1 MALQLPTGRPLFLDG
16 GMGTQLQARGLAAGE
31 IPELWNLSR
40 PDDIRA
46 VHAAYLA
53 AGADVIYANTF
64 GANAAKY
71 HGDAPLADVI
81 AAGVQIARE
90 AGSDRRVASPDIG
103 SPGGSGAL
111 AASPLVALDI
121 GPTGRL
127 LKPAGDFE
135 FDAAYDAFA
144 EQVRLGAAAGADLV
158 VIETMGDTYEL
169 KAAVLAAKENC
180 NLPVIATVALGE
192 DGKLL
197 TGGDV
202 ECVAAL
208 LEGLR
213 VDALGFNCGLGPD
226 KMRPYVERLARVV
239 SCPIAVK
246 PNAGMPKVVDGQT
259 VFTVGPEAFA
269 ADVADLV
276 AAGASIVGGCCGT
289 TPAHIAAVTA
299 RLLRSPVGRSP
310 RDRRDTCVISSGT
323 HALEIP
329 LDDTIVIGERINPT
343 GKKRLK
349 AALAEGDTAYVLREA
364 VSQAEAGAA
373 VLDVNTGVPGLDEAS
388 VLDRTVQAVQ
398 GVVDLPLQIDTSDPV
413 ALERALRHYNGK
425 ALVNSVNGKE
435 ESLAAVLPLVAK
447 YGGVVVALALDEHG
461 IPPTAEGRLAIAR
474 KILARG
480 AEYELGPNDFVFDA
494 LCLAVSA
501 DATSASVVLETLR
514 RVRAELGCR
523 TVLGVSN
530 ISFGLPGRPHLN
542 AAFYTL
548 AMGAGLSAAIIN
560 PLSVEMMAAWRA
572 YRALMGYDRSCE
584 GWIAHADAL
593 PSGSD
598 RSVASPSGVS
608 PGGSGTLAASGSP
621 GGSGALAASGSPGGS
636 GALAASSDTASPL
649 AAAIRRGLKS
659 DAAEAARAEL
669 AAGRAP
675 VEIID
680 GAIVPALEAVG
691 SGFEAK
697 TVFLPQLL
705 MAADAAGAAF
715 DVIRDALAKSGGAPT
730 KMKGPIVIATVK
742 GDIHDIGK
750 NIVRALLENYGFKV
764 IDLGRDVAPEAIL
777 ETARRENC
785 RLVGLSALMTTTV
798 CFMEETIKLLH
809 AELPECKV
817 MVGGA
822 VLTAEYAAEIHADYY
837 SRDAMGAVRTAEE
850 VFA

>member
-1 MALQLPTGRPLFLDG
+1 MAFELPAGRPLFLDG

-53 AGADVIYANTF
+53 AGADIVYANTF
-64 GANAAKY
+64 GANPAKY

-81 AAGVQIARE
+81 AAGVHLARE
-90 AGSDRRVASPDIG
+90 AFGG
-103 SPGGSGAL
+103 SPGRSGVSPLHALNGGSPRGSGVSPL
-111 AASPLVALDI
+111 RPLVALDI

-158 VIETMGDTYEL
+158 VVETMGDAYEL

-192 DGKLL
+192 DGTLL

-208 LEGLR
+208 LEGLH

-299 RLLRSPVGRSP
+299 RLSRTTVGRSP
-310 RDRRDTCVISSGT
+310 RDRRELCVISSGT
-323 HALEIP
+323 HALEVP

-349 AALAEGDTAYVLREA
+349 TALAEGDTAYVLREA

-373 VLDVNTGVPGLDEAS
+373 VLDVNTGVPGLDEAA

-413 ALERALRHYNGK
+413 ALDRALRHYNGK

-447 YGGVVVALALDEHG
+447 YGGVVVALALDENG

-480 AEYELGPNDFVFDA
+480 AEYGLEPNDFVFDA

-501 DATSASVVLETLR
+501 DATSANVVLETLR

-560 PLSVEMMAAWRA
+560 PLSAEMMAAWRA
-572 YRALMGYDRSCE
+572 YRALTGRDRSCE
-584 GWIAHADAL
+584 NWIAHASQL
-593 PSGSD
+593 PMG
-598 RSVASPSGVS
+598 
-608 PGGSGTLAASGSP
+608 GSP
-621 GGSGALAASGSPGGS
+621 GGSGDSPLHAPNGGSPGGS
-636 GALAASSDTASPL
+636 GVSRLHAPNGGSPGGSGVLAASSPL
-649 AAAIRRGLKS
+649 VAAIRRGLK
-659 DAAEAARAEL
+659 
-669 AAGRAP
+669 
-675 VEIID
+675 
-680 GAIVPALEAVG
+680 
-691 SGFEAK
+691 
-697 TVFLPQLL
+697 
-705 MAADAAGAAF
+705 
-715 DVIRDALAKSGGAPT
+715 
-730 KMKGPIVIATVK
+730 
-742 GDIHDIGK
+742 
-750 NIVRALLENYGFKV
+750 
-764 IDLGRDVAPEAIL
+764 
-777 ETARRENC
+777 
-785 RLVGLSALMTTTV
+785 
-798 CFMEETIKLLH
+798 
-809 AELPECKV
+809 
-817 MVGGA
+817 
-822 VLTAEYAAEIHADYY
+822 
-837 SRDAMGAVRTAEE
+837 
-850 VFA
+850 

>member
-1 MALQLPTGRPLFLDG
+1 MALELPAGRPLFLDG
-16 GMGTQLQARGLAAGE
+16 GMGTQLQVRGLAAGE

-53 AGADVIYANTF
+53 AGADVVYANTF

-81 AAGVQIARE
+81 TAGVAIAKS
-90 AGSDRRVASPDIG
+90 AGNGKS
-103 SPGGSGAL
+103 
-111 AASPLVALDI
+111 AASHLVALDI

-144 EQVRLGAAAGADLV
+144 EQVRIGAAAGADLV

-259 VFTVGPEAFA
+259 VFTVGPEEFA
-269 ADVADLV
+269 ADVESLV
-276 AAGASIVGGCCGT
+276 AAGACIVGGCCGT

-299 RLLRSPVGRSP
+299 RLSRAPVGRSP
-310 RDRRDTCVISSGT
+310 RDRRDFCVISSGT
-323 HALEIP
+323 HAVEIP
-329 LDDTIVIGERINPT
+329 LDDTIIIGERINPT

-349 AALAEGDTAYVLREA
+349 TALAEGDTAYVLREA

-373 VLDVNTGVPGLDEAS
+373 VLDVNTGVPGLDEAA

-413 ALERALRHYNGK
+413 ALDRALRHYNGK

-447 YGGVVVALALDEHG
+447 YGGVVVALALDEDG

-480 AEYELGPNDFVFDA
+480 AEYGLGPNDFVFDA

-501 DATSASVVLETLR
+501 DAMSANVVLETLR

-560 PLSVEMMAAWRA
+560 PLSVEMVSAWRA
-572 YRALMGYDRSCE
+572 YRALTGRDRSCE
-584 GWIAHADAL
+584 KWIAHADEL

-598 RSVASPSGVS
+598 KRVASP
-608 PGGSGTLAASGSP
+608 GGGTPRANGAPAASD
-621 GGSGALAASGSPGGS
+621 
-636 GALAASSDTASPL
+636 ASSPL
-649 AAAIRRGLKS
+649 TTAIRRGLKS
-659 DAAEAARAEL
+659 DAADAARAEL

-691 SGFEAK
+691 RGFEAK

-715 DVIRDALAKSGGAPT
+715 DVIRAALAKSGGVPT
-730 KMKGPIVIATVK
+730 KVKGPIVIATVK

-777 ETARRENC
+777 EAARREKC

-798 CFMEETIKLLH
+798 GFMEETIKLLH

-822 VLTAEYAAEIHADYY
+822 VLTAEYAAEIHADFY

>member
-1 MALQLPTGRPLFLDG
+1 MSLELPTGRPLFLDG

-81 AAGVQIARE
+81 AAGVCLARE
-90 AGSDRRVASPDIG
+90 AAT
-103 SPGGSGAL
+103 
-111 AASPLVALDI
+111 AASIPDKPRFVALDV

-299 RLLRSPVGRSP
+299 LVAATRERSRLSRP
-310 RDRRDTCVISSGT
+310 CVISSGT

-349 AALAEGDTAYVLREA
+349 TALAEGDTAYVLREA

-435 ESLAAVLPLVAK
+435 ESLDAVLPLVAK

-480 AEYELGPNDFVFDA
+480 AEYGLGPNDFVFDA

-501 DATSASVVLETLR
+501 DATSANVVLETLR

-560 PLSVEMMAAWRA
+560 PLSAEMMSAWRA
-572 YRALMGYDRSCE
+572 YRALTGRDRSCE
-584 GWIAHADAL
+584 GWIAHAEEL
-593 PSGSD
+593 PTGSD
-598 RSVASPSGVS
+598 SRDRSCGPRQAQPLPQSATSAASPAG
-608 PGGSGTLAASGSP
+608 
-621 GGSGALAASGSPGGS
+621 GALE
-636 GALAASSDTASPL
+636 
-649 AAAIRRGLKS
+649 AAIRRGLKS

-691 SGFEAK
+691 RGFEAK

-715 DVIRDALAKSGGAPT
+715 DVIRAALAKSGDAPT
-730 KMKGPIVIATVK
+730 KGKGPIVIATVK

-764 IDLGRDVAPEAIL
+764 IDLGRDVAPEAVL
-777 ETARRENC
+777 EAARRENC

-798 CFMEETIKLLH
+798 CFMEETIKLIH
-809 AELPECKV
+809 AELPGCKV

-822 VLTAEYAAEIHADYY
+822 VLTAEYAAEIHADFY

>member
-1 MALQLPTGRPLFLDG
+1 M
-16 GMGTQLQARGLAAGE
+16 
-31 IPELWNLSR
+31 
-40 PDDIRA
+40 
-46 VHAAYLA
+46 
-53 AGADVIYANTF
+53 
-64 GANAAKY
+64 
-71 HGDAPLADVI
+71 
-81 AAGVQIARE
+81 
-90 AGSDRRVASPDIG
+90 
-103 SPGGSGAL
+103 
-111 AASPLVALDI
+111 
-121 GPTGRL
+121 
-127 LKPAGDFE
+127 
-135 FDAAYDAFA
+135 
-144 EQVRLGAAAGADLV
+144 
-158 VIETMGDTYEL
+158 
-169 KAAVLAAKENC
+169 
-180 NLPVIATVALGE
+180 
-192 DGKLL
+192 
-197 TGGDV
+197 
-202 ECVAAL
+202 
-208 LEGLR
+208 
-213 VDALGFNCGLGPD
+213 
-226 KMRPYVERLARVV
+226 
-239 SCPIAVK
+239 
-246 PNAGMPKVVDGQT
+246 
-259 VFTVGPEAFA
+259 
-269 ADVADLV
+269 
-276 AAGASIVGGCCGT
+276 
-289 TPAHIAAVTA
+289 
-299 RLLRSPVGRSP
+299 
-310 RDRRDTCVISSGT
+310 ISSGT

-349 AALAEGDTAYVLREA
+349 TALAEGDTAYVLREA

-373 VLDVNTGVPGLDEAS
+373 ILDVNTGVPGLDEAS

-435 ESLAAVLPLVAK
+435 ESLDAVLPLVAK

-480 AEYELGPNDFVFDA
+480 AEYGLGPNDFVFDA

-501 DATSASVVLETLR
+501 DATSANVVLETLR

-560 PLSVEMMAAWRA
+560 PLSAEMMAAWRA
-572 YRALMGYDRSCE
+572 YRALTGRDRSCE
-584 GWIAHADAL
+584 GWIAHAEEL
-593 PSGSD
+593 PTGSD
-598 RSVASPSGVS
+598 RSVASPNV
-608 PGGSGTLAASGSP
+608 PRGSGTLAASVS
-621 GGSGALAASGSPGGS
+621 SGGS

-680 GAIVPALEAVG
+680 GAIVPALETVG
-691 SGFEAK
+691 RGFEAK

-705 MAADAAGAAF
+705 MAADAAGVAF
-715 DVIRDALAKSGGAPT
+715 DVIRAALAKSGGAPT
-730 KMKGPIVIATVK
+730 KVKGPIVIATVK

-764 IDLGRDVAPEAIL
+764 IDLGRDVAPETVL
-777 ETARRENC
+777 EVARRENC

-798 CFMEETIKLLH
+798 GFMEETIKLIH
-809 AELPECKV
+809 AELPGCKV

-822 VLTAEYAAEIHADYY
+822 VLTAEYAAEIHADFY
-837 SRDAMGAVRTAEE
+837 SRDAMGSVRIAEE
-850 VFA
+850 MFA